1 MFCQQAHKPL
11 QSSLFAFVNYKLTGD
26 KMLPKT
32 PAKGMRDFLPKE
44 FALRQQILA
53 TIQKTYE
60 SYGFTRIETPAV
72 ENIELL
78 TSKQGGDNEK
88 LIFKILKRGEKLE
101 NAADNTELC
110 DLGLRYDLTVPLAR
124 FYSNNIGQ
132 LPAVFKAI
140 QMDNVWRADR
150 PQRGRFR
157 QFVQCDIDV
166 IGEESNLAE
175 VELISATMQALSN
188 LGFNDVTV
196 RISDRRLLNALVE
209 RCGFADE
216 QKQSVFI
223 ALDKLDKIGVTGVL
237 SEIETI
243 AAGKAVKFINMISR
257 ITSSENPFA
266 TCVEELGDF
275 LPQAVKQNLE
285 EILYV
290 TNQTVK
296 NGKVVFDV
304 TLVRGMGY
312 YTGTIYEVSVDGMTS
327 SIAGGGRYD
336 KMIGRIT
343 GNDVPACGFSI
354 GFERIALL
362 LSERGVKAE
371 ASRGAAVLIDKN
383 LDTKS
388 LVKVMDA
395 ARLQRNKTNVTVL
408 KKIKNFSYQLKQ
420 LREQGYSEIYEY
432 RNGSFNK
439 ID

>member
-1 MFCQQAHKPL
+1 
-11 QSSLFAFVNYKLTGD
+11 
-26 KMLPKT
+26 MLPKT

-88 LIFKILKRGEKLE
+88 LIYKILKRGEKLE
-101 NAADNTELC
+101 NAEGSGDLA

-124 FYSNNIGQ
+124 FYANNVGQ
-132 LPAVFKAI
+132 LPSVFKAM

-150 PQRGRFR
+150 PQRGRYR

-175 VELISATMQALSN
+175 IELISATMQALSN

-196 RISDRRLLNALVE
+196 RISDRRLLNALVAK
-209 RCGFADE
+209 CGFSDE
-216 QKQSVFI
+216 QKPQIFI
-223 ALDKLDKIGVTGVL
+223 ALDKLDKIGVNGVL
-237 SEIETI
+237 AEVEEI
-243 AAGKAVKFINMISR
+243 APGKAVEFINMINR
-257 ITSSENPFA
+257 ITSADNPFGK
-266 TCVEELGDF
+266 CVEELGEF
-275 LPQAVKQNLE
+275 LPAEVKKNLE
-285 EILYV
+285 EILTV
-290 TNQTVK
+290 TNRTLT
-296 NGKVVFDV
+296 NGKVEFDV

-312 YTGTIYEVSVDGMTS
+312 YTGTIYEVSVDGLGS
-327 SIAGGGRYD
+327 SVAGGGRYD

-343 GNDVPACGFSI
+343 GNDVCACGFSI

-362 LSERGVKAE
+362 LQERGVVAA
-371 ASRGAAVLIDKN
+371 ASNGVAVLIDKN
-383 LDTKS
+383 SDSKT
-388 LVKVMDA
+388 LVDVMESCRQLRKGA
-395 ARLQRNKTNVTVL
+395 NVTVL
-408 KKIKNFSYQLKQ
+408 KKIKNFGYQLKQ
-420 LREQGYSEIYEY
+420 LREQGYDKIYEY
-432 RNGSFNK
+432 KNGALSK

>member
-1 MFCQQAHKPL
+1 
-11 QSSLFAFVNYKLTGD
+11 
-26 KMLPKT
+26 MLPKT

-101 NAADNTELC
+101 SAQNSGELC

-124 FYSNNIGQ
+124 FYANNVGQ
-132 LPAVFKAI
+132 LPAVFKSI
-140 QMDNVWRADR
+140 QMDSVWRADR

-157 QFVQCDIDV
+157 QFVQCDIDI

-175 VELISATMQALSN
+175 VELISATMQTLST
-188 LGFNDVTV
+188 LGFKDVTV

-209 RCGFADE
+209 RCGFAEE

-237 SEIETI
+237 QEIEQI
-243 AAGKAVKFINMISR
+243 APGKSVQFIDMINR
-257 ITSSENPFA
+257 ITSADKPFDK
-266 TCVEELGDF
+266 CVEELGEY
-275 LPQAVKQNLE
+275 LPQDVKQNLE

-290 TNQTVK
+290 TNETVA
-296 NGKVVFDV
+296 NGKVAFDV

-312 YTGTIYEVSVDGMTS
+312 YTGTIYEVTVDGLNS
-327 SIAGGGRYD
+327 AIAGGGRYD

-362 LSERGVKAE
+362 MQERGVSANT
-371 ASRGAAVLIDKN
+371 SRGTAVLVDKN
-383 LDTKS
+383 LDKKA
-388 LVKVMDA
+388 LVDVMNTCKR
-395 ARLQRNKTNVTVL
+395 ARQGSNVTVF
-408 KKIKNFSYQLKQ
+408 KKIKNFNYQLKQ
-420 LREQGYSEIYEY
+420 LREQNYEVIYEY
-432 RNGSFNK
+432 RSGVFNK

>member
-1 MFCQQAHKPL
+1 
-11 QSSLFAFVNYKLTGD
+11 
-26 KMLPKT
+26 MLPKT

-60 SYGFTRIETPAV
+60 SYGFTRVETPAV

-88 LIFKILKRGEKLE
+88 LIFKILKRGEKL
-101 NAADNTELC
+101 NVADSSDLC

-124 FYSNNIGQ
+124 FYANNIGQ
-132 LPAVFKAI
+132 LPSVFKSI
-140 QMDNVWRADR
+140 QMDSVWRADR

-175 VELISATMQALSN
+175 IELISATMQTLAN
-188 LGFNDVTV
+188 LGFQDVTV
-196 RISDRRLLNALVE
+196 RISDRRLLNALVD

-216 QKQSVFI
+216 QKSSVFI
-223 ALDKLDKIGVTGVL
+223 ALDKLDKIGVTGVMN
-237 SEIETI
+237 EIEEF
-243 AAGKAVKFINMISR
+243 APGKAVDFINMISR
-257 ITSSENPFA
+257 ITSATNPFA
-266 TCVEELGDF
+266 KCIEELGEY
-275 LPQAVKQNLE
+275 LPVEAKRNLE
-285 EILYV
+285 EIISV
-290 TNQTVK
+290 TSRTVL
-296 NGKVVFDV
+296 NGKVEFDV

-312 YTGTIYEVSVDGMTS
+312 YTGTIYEVSVDGLAS
-327 SIAGGGRYD
+327 AVAGGGRYD

-362 LSERGVKAE
+362 MQERGVQNSF
-371 ASRGAAVLIDKN
+371 SRGAAVLIDKN
-383 LDTKS
+383 IDTKS
-388 LVKVMDA
+388 LIEVLDVC
-395 ARLQRNKTNVTVL
+395 RHHRQSENVTVL
-408 KKIKNFSYQLKQ
+408 KKIKNFAYQLKQ
-420 LREQGYSEIYEY
+420 LREQGYESIYEY
-432 RNGSFNK
+432 KSNTFVK

>member
-1 MFCQQAHKPL
+1 
-11 QSSLFAFVNYKLTGD
+11 
-26 KMLPKT
+26 MLPKT

-101 NAADNTELC
+101 NATDGELC

-124 FYSNNIGQ
+124 FYANNVGQ
-132 LPAVFKAI
+132 LPAVFKSI
-140 QMDNVWRADR
+140 QMDSVWRADR

-175 VELISATMQALSN
+175 VELISATMQTLSN

-209 RCGFADE
+209 CCGFAEE
-216 QKQSVFI
+216 QKQPVFI
-223 ALDKLDKIGVTGVL
+223 ALDKLDKVGVTGVMQ
-237 SEIETI
+237 EIEAI
-243 AAGKAVKFINMISR
+243 APGKSVDFINMINR
-257 ITSSENPFA
+257 ITSSSNPFVK
-266 TCVEELGDF
+266 CVEELGEY
-275 LPQAVKQNLE
+275 LPQQVKQNLE

-290 TNQTVK
+290 TNKVVK
-296 NGKVVFDV
+296 NGRVAFDV

-312 YTGTIYEVSVDGMTS
+312 YTGTIYEVNVDGLS
-327 SIAGGGRYD
+327 SAVAGGGRYD
-336 KMIGRIT
+336 KMIGKIT

-362 LSERGVKAE
+362 MSERGVASNK
-371 ASRGAAVLIDKN
+371 SRGAAVLVDKGMDTQTLAII
-383 LDTKS
+383 LDTCRSMRKN
-388 LVKVMDA
+388 
-395 ARLQRNKTNVTVL
+395 QNVTVL
-408 KKIKNFSYQLKQ
+408 KKIKNFGYQIKQLK
-420 LREQGYSEIYEY
+420 EQGYEVIYEY
-432 RNGSFNK
+432 KNNTFSK

>member
-1 MFCQQAHKPL
+1 
-11 QSSLFAFVNYKLTGD
+11 
-26 KMLPKT
+26 
-32 PAKGMRDFLPKE
+32 MRDFLPKE

-101 NAADNTELC
+101 NAEGNGDLC

-124 FYSNNIGQ
+124 FYSNNVGQ
-132 LPAVFKAI
+132 LPSVFKAI

-175 VELISATMQALSN
+175 IELISATMEALSN
-188 LGFNDVTV
+188 LGFKDVTV
-196 RISDRRLLNALVE
+196 RISDRRLLNALVAK
-209 RCGFADE
+209 CGFSEE
-216 QKQSVFI
+216 QKPQVFI
-223 ALDKLDKIGVTGVL
+223 ALDKLDKIGVNGVL
-237 SEIETI
+237 QEVEEI
-243 AAGKAVKFINMISR
+243 APGKAVEFINMISR
-257 ITSSENPFA
+257 ITSSADPFKK
-266 TCVEELGDF
+266 CVEELGDS
-275 LPQAVKQNLE
+275 LPVAVKNNLQ
-285 EILYV
+285 EILAV
-290 TNQTVK
+290 TNRTLT
-296 NGKVVFDV
+296 NGKVEFDV

-312 YTGTIYEVSVDGMTS
+312 YTGTIYEVSVDGLTS
-327 SIAGGGRYD
+327 SVAGGGRYD

-362 LSERGVKAE
+362 MQERGEQSTAKK
-371 ASRGAAVLIDKN
+371 GCAVLIDKN
-383 LDTKS
+383 EDAKA
-388 LVKVMDA
+388 LVDVMESC
-395 ARLQRNKTNVTVL
+395 RQMRKTANVTVL
-408 KKIKNFSYQLKQ
+408 RKIKNFGYQLKQ
-420 LREQGYSEIYEY
+420 LREQGYDKIYEY
-432 RNGSFNK
+432 KNGALSK

>member
-1 MFCQQAHKPL
+1 
-11 QSSLFAFVNYKLTGD
+11 
-26 KMLPKT
+26 MLPKT

-88 LIFKILKRGEKLE
+88 LIFKILKRGEKLT
-101 NAADNTELC
+101 NATDNELC

-124 FYSNNIGQ
+124 FYANNIGQ
-132 LPAVFKAI
+132 LPAVFKSI
-140 QMDNVWRADR
+140 QMDSVWRADR

-175 VELISATMQALSN
+175 VELISATMQTLSN

-209 RCGFADE
+209 RCGFSEE
-216 QKQSVFI
+216 QKQPVFI
-223 ALDKLDKIGVTGVL
+223 ALDKLDKIGVTGVMQ
-237 SEIETI
+237 EIEEI
-243 AAGKAVKFINMISR
+243 APGKAVDFINMINR
-257 ITSSENPFA
+257 ITSASNPFVK
-266 TCVEELGDF
+266 CVEELGTY
-275 LPQAVKQNLE
+275 LPQEVKQNLN
-285 EILYV
+285 EILFV
-290 TNQTVK
+290 TNNVVK
-296 NGKVVFDV
+296 NGRVAFDV

-312 YTGTIYEVSVDGMTS
+312 YTGTIYEVNVDGLNS
-327 SIAGGGRYD
+327 AVAGGGRYD
-336 KMIGRIT
+336 KMIGKIT
-343 GNDVPACGFSI
+343 GSDVPACGFSI

-362 LSERGVKAE
+362 MSERGVE
-371 ASRGAAVLIDKN
+371 TNNSRGAAVLVDKD
-383 LDTKS
+383 LDA
-388 LVKVMDA
+388 D
-395 ARLQRNKTNVTVL
+395 RLSVVLNTCRGMRKTQNVTVL
-408 KKIKNFSYQLKQ
+408 KKIKNFGYQLKQ
-420 LREQGYSEIYEY
+420 LKEQGYVEIYEY
-432 RNGSFNK
+432 KNGTFSK

>member
-1 MFCQQAHKPL
+1 
-11 QSSLFAFVNYKLTGD
+11 
-26 KMLPKT
+26 MLSKT

-88 LIFKILKRGEKLE
+88 LIFKILKRGEKL
-101 NAADNTELC
+101 NASSGDELC

-140 QMDNVWRADR
+140 QIDNVWRADR

-166 IGEESNLAE
+166 IGEESSLAE

-209 RCGFADE
+209 RCAFSDE

-237 SEIETI
+237 SEIESF
-243 AAGKAVKFINMISR
+243 APGKAVEFINLISR
-257 ITSSENPFA
+257 ITSSDKPLD
-266 TCVEELGDF
+266 TCAEELGRF
-275 LPQAVKQNLE
+275 LPKEVKQNLE

-290 TNQTVK
+290 TNKTVK

-312 YTGTIYEVSVDGMTS
+312 YTGTIYEVSVDGLTS
-327 SIAGGGRYD
+327 SVAGGGRYD

-362 LSERGVKAE
+362 LSERGAQADVE
-371 ASRGAAVLIDKN
+371 RGVAVLVDKN
-383 LDTKS
+383 LDAQS
-388 LVKVMDA
+388 LVKVMEA
-395 ARLQRNKTNVTVL
+395 CRQKRQKTNVTVL
-408 KKIKNFSYQLKQ
+408 KKIKNFAYQLKQ
-420 LREQGYSEIYEY
+420 LREQGYAEIYEY
-432 RNGSFNK
+432 RNNSFIK

>member
-1 MFCQQAHKPL
+1 
-11 QSSLFAFVNYKLTGD
+11 
-26 KMLPKT
+26 MLPKT

-44 FALRQQILA
+44 FALRQQIL
-53 TIQKTYE
+53 TIIQKTYE

-101 NAADNTELC
+101 NSQQSGDLC

-132 LPAVFKAI
+132 LPSVFKSI

-175 VELISATMQALSN
+175 TELISATVQALNN
-188 LGFNDVTV
+188 LGFEGVTV

-209 RCGFADE
+209 RCGFLDE

-223 ALDKLDKIGVTGVL
+223 ALDKLDKIGVGGVMQ
-237 SEIETI
+237 EVEQI
-243 AAGKAVKFINMISR
+243 APGKAVDFINMINR
-257 ITSSENPFA
+257 ITSAPNSFEK
-266 TCVEELGDF
+266 CVEELGPY
-275 LPQAVKQNLE
+275 LPDEVKQNLE

-290 TNQTVK
+290 TNKTVQS
-296 NGKVVFDV
+296 GKVVFDV

-312 YTGTIYEVSVDGMTS
+312 YTGTIYEVTLDGLNSSV
-327 SIAGGGRYD
+327 AGGGRYD

-362 LSERGVKAE
+362 LSERGITA
-371 ASRGAAVLIDKN
+371 GATLGTAVLVDKN
-383 LDTKS
+383 LDKKS
-388 LVKVMDA
+388 LIDVMEA
-395 ARLQRNKTNVTVL
+395 CRHLRQTSKVTVL
-408 KKIKNFSYQLKQ
+408 KKIKNFGYQLKQ
-420 LREQGYSEIYEY
+420 LRDQGYEVIYEY